1 MLESFRPQQGA
12 PSAGTR
18 ARERGGAGRV
28 RPTQGATRGGGSA
41 HERRS
46 ARGSSGPH
54 RPHSSVVQS
63 AFQRRATRTSEPM
76 ASSRRLCCYT
86 LLAICLAIASCSAA
100 AVDSGRDVSRQL
112 VLRFPA
118 VPARPARVSVCL
130 AAGPM
135 PARGRMLLRIAHRAI
150 EKLPPSRAVFQM
162 LRGGGVKHWTNAPSV
177 VTWFRCAPAPLRLPS
192 GPVNEGEGETGAP
205 SN

>member
-1 MLESFRPQQGA
+1 MQICKSLLESFRPQQGA

-54 RPHSSVVQS
+54 RPHSSFVQS

-118 VPARPARVSVCL
+118 VPARPVRVSVV
-130 AAGPM
+130 A
-135 PARGRMLLRIAHRAI
+135 
-150 EKLPPSRAVFQM
+150 LPPGPCRRVAACCCELRTAQLKNSRPRA
-162 LRGGGVKHWTNAPSV
+162 RS
-177 VTWFRCAPAPLRLPS
+177 FRCCVEAASSTGPTPPASSRGSGARLPRS
-192 GPVNEGEGETGAP
+192 GSRVGP
-205 SN
+205 